1 MLRTRLIAGTTAG
14 FVLSAIFATA
24 MVVVSLAETLA
35 EPLRVDPRR
44 PAPVTLRLPPVT
56 MRMPD
61 PDTGAL
67 VLRTVTPTVRRGQ
80 VVEDRAMS
88 SIVRMYERSRRPP
101 QAGMLVGL
109 WFVYFLIAQMLTTY
123 LRSFSPSRGALLR
136 AQAGLLGMALSLLV
150 AAKLFLLMSDLSP
163 FLIPVGAVS
172 LWAALYLDRRTA
184 FVVAIA
190 LSFLTA
196 SLVSFR
202 LTAVAVFLAAG
213 LTATLVFRNRKH
225 SATMILAGAVSGFAA
240 AAVLVAARMLF
251 ESGFDLQQDLS
262 DPMHSDLLSA
272 GLGGLFGGFV
282 AFGLE
287 GLAVFV
293 LGAASRRRLL
303 DLTDLDQP
311 LLKKMAAEA
320 PGSWEHA
327 RAMANL
333 AEAAAAAI
341 GADSL
346 LTRVGAYYHDLG
358 KTVQPKY
365 FVENLEP
372 GEVSPHEALEPDVSA
387 DAIMAHVVE
396 GTKILR
402 RGGIPEPVVE
412 FAYTHHGT
420 SVIEYFWHKCLEQGN
435 PKELKESFFRY
446 PGMRPRTRETAIL
459 MLIDSIEAA
468 ARTIDPPSREKFEE
482 MVHRIFFVKLRQGQL
497 DESGITMEDIRV
509 LTQKITDTLCS
520 AYHSR
525 IKYPWQNRQ
534 ERGEEQLP
542 MPGMATEEDVARDR
556 AEASTPATGTTA
568 AVPEGPEE
576 PEEPKLEVS
585 EMAPGEAEATE
596 EVSSA
601 ADAVPAPAPDRTRE
615 RPNPGPAEHPPAG
628 APAEDAATDASHPE
642 APAPDGAA
650 DDVP

>member
-1 MLRTRLIAGTTAG
+1 MLRTRLIAGPTAG

-24 MVVVSLAETLA
+24 MVMVNLAETLV
-35 EPLRVDPRR
+35 EPLRVDPNEA
-44 PAPVTLRLPPVT
+44 APVTLRLPPVT
-56 MRMPD
+56 MRLPD
-61 PDTGAL
+61 QDGGAL

-80 VVEDRAMS
+80 VVEDRALA

-101 QAGMLVGL
+101 QAGMVVGL

-123 LRSFSPSRGALLR
+123 LRVFSPSRGSLLR
-136 AQAGLLGMALSLLV
+136 TQASLLGMSLVLLLS
-150 AAKLFLLMSDLSP
+150 AKLFLLLTDLSP
-163 FLIPVGAVS
+163 FLIPVAAVS

-184 FVVAIA
+184 FVVGIA

-202 LTAVAVFLAAG
+202 LTSVAVFLAAC
-213 LTATLVFRNRKH
+213 LTATVVFRNRKQ
-225 SATMILAGAVSGFAA
+225 SGTMVLAGGVAGIAA

-251 ESGFDLQQDLS
+251 ESGFDLEQDMAELAY
-262 DPMHSDLLSA
+262 SDLLSA
-272 GLGGLFGGFV
+272 GFGGLLGGLV
-282 AFGLE
+282 AFALE
-287 GLAVFV
+287 GVAVFV

-311 LLKKMAAEA
+311 LLRKMASEA

-333 AEAAAAAI
+333 AEAGAAAI
-341 GADSL
+341 GADAL

-372 GEVSPHEALEPDVSA
+372 GEQSPHESLEPDVSA

-396 GTKILR
+396 GTRILR
-402 RGGIPEPVVE
+402 RGGLPEPVVE

-420 SVIEYFWHKCLEQGN
+420 SIIEYFWHKCLEQGN
-435 PKELKESFFRY
+435 PKELEESFFRY
-446 PGMRPRTRETAIL
+446 PGMRPRTKETAIL

-468 ARTIDPPSREKFEE
+468 ARTIEPPSRDRFEE
-482 MVHRIFFVKLRQGQL
+482 MVRRIFFVKLRQGQL
-497 DESGITMEDIRV
+497 DESGLTLEDIRT

-525 IKYPWQNRQ
+525 IKYPWQSRQ
-534 ERGEEQLP
+534 ERGEDQLP
-542 MPGMATEEDVARDR
+542 MPGMATEKDVEQDRRAARD
-556 AEASTPATGTTA
+556 EA
-568 AVPEGPEE
+568 PEGGEE
-576 PEEPKLEVS
+576 TTTGGAL
-585 EMAPGEAEATE
+585 
-596 EVSSA
+596 
-601 ADAVPAPAPDRTRE
+601 DD
-615 RPNPGPAEHPPAG
+615 GP
-628 APAEDAATDASHPE
+628 
-642 APAPDGAA
+642 
-650 DDVP
+650 